1 MPLVAPLI
9 SFAAFFA
16 AFPAPPMAVPA
27 LSADSATPSIPAAA
41 TAAPPPPDFFPAN
54 ISVMDLKALARLIS
68 LLIMRLI
75 TLITGV
81 STLMSPWPIV
91 AFKLSN

>member
-16 AFPAPPMAVPA
+16 AFPAPPMAALA
-27 LSADSATPSIPAAA
+27 LSADPAISSMPVAAA
-41 TAAPPPPDFFPAN
+41 DTPPPDFLPVIN
-54 ISVMDLKALARLIS
+54 SVNDLKALARLIS